1 MIVALQ
7 TRDLARR
14 LLAYEAVAGR
24 TSVPTQPAALRIFE
38 KLRRSFCPVAGVAG
52 YRSLLSRALALARA
66 EAPSLSAVQVTVDGC
81 LQDLGECEAQ
91 NDKDQPE
98 EPEVLLIAE
107 LLGLFLA
114 LLGAALTLRL
124 VQDAAPQLEVT
135 TKSGTP
141 IPLRTILQEVA
152 QLNNVSE
159 RLESL
164 ADQYPSVE
172 DGLMTISGNI
182 RNTAAVLEVL
192 VLVKNKPE
200 ELLHKFETPA
210 SIN

>member
-1 MIVALQ
+1 MILALQ

-14 LLAYEAVAGR
+14 LLAYEAVAGK
-24 TSVPTQPAALRIFE
+24 TSVATESAGLRIFE

-66 EAPSLSAVQVTVDGC
+66 EAPSLSAVQVTVDGY
-81 LQDLGECEAQ
+81 LQGLGEFGAQ
-91 NDKDQPE
+91 NDKDQRE

-107 LLGLFLA
+107 LLGLFRA

-124 VQDAAPQLEVT
+124 VQDAVPQLEVAT
-135 TKSGTP
+135 TSGTP
-141 IPLRTILQEVA
+141 MLFGTILREVD
-152 QLNNVSE
+152 QLNHVSQ
-159 RLESL
+159 RLELL

-172 DGLMTISGNI
+172 DGLIAISGSI

-200 ELLHKFETPA
+200 DLLHKFETPA